1 MKRFIKKVFIL
12 ILLVSVL
19 FSALVIFDYKVVGSQ
34 YKYSYNAAILDK
46 LDRLK
51 SIEEPK
57 IILVGNSNVAYG
69 FDSKLIEEEFNMPVV
84 NMGLHAGLGNVFHEE
99 AAKQGINSGDIVIV
113 CHSDYSDTDTIGD
126 AELALLT
133 YDYNDEVFSIFRK
146 KDYKDLIKAYPTY
159 LRKSYLLWLTHRG
172 NLKTDNSYCRDAFN
186 EYGDVTYKPID
197 KPISAEFFKKNHSAL
212 PKVSKECV
220 ARLNELNDYCNQR
233 GATLLVAG
241 YPIEH
246 GEYDTYT
253 KEEIIK
259 FQNELS
265 DKLDCPVISDFTD
278 YMYPYDYFYN
288 AILHLNEKGA
298 KARSEQLISDLH
310 NWIDNK

>member
-1 MKRFIKKVFIL
+1 MKRFIKEVLLFIFL
-12 ILLVSVL
+12 IAAI
-19 FSALVIFDYKVVGSQ
+19 FSGLIAFDYKVIGSQ

-46 LDRLK
+46 LARLK
-51 SIEEPK
+51 SINEPK

-69 FDSKLIEEEFNMPVV
+69 FDSKMIEEEFGMPVV

-99 AAKQGINSGDIVIV
+99 AAKQNINEGDIVIV

-126 AELALLT
+126 GELALLT
-133 YDYNDEVFSIFRK
+133 YDYNDEVFPIFRK

-172 NLKTDNSYCRDAFN
+172 NLKTDNSYSREAFN
-186 EYGDVTYKPID
+186 EYGDVVYKPID
-197 KPISAEFFKKNHSAL
+197 KPISGDFFKKNHSAL
-212 PKVSKECV
+212 PSVSKQC
-220 ARLNELNDYCNQR
+220 ADRLNQFNEYCKQK
-233 GATLLVAG
+233 GATLLIAG

-253 KEEIIK
+253 KEDIMK
-259 FQNELS
+259 FQDDLT
-265 DKLDCPVISDFTD
+265 DALDFDVISNYTD
-278 YMYPYDYFYN
+278 YMFPYDYFYN

-298 KARSEQLISDLH
+298 KARTEQLIKDLH
-310 NWIDNK
+310 NWYDNK